1 MPVSE
6 YKHVYKRGQGDRP
19 WWAYV
24 HGEYLGAYA
33 QKDQAA
39 QAVAYR
45 LGETKKSSLRVRPP
59 KRTHRYVYWH
69 HARAAWQVK
78 IGDEF
83 LGILATHNLALARIF
98 EKTGLTPDELEMGAE
113 QIVAASSN
121 NSSSSSTGC
130 SSSRS
135 RTRTSSSGTSKTNR
149 SSLFQTAY
157 SPPQHSDNMPKNKNS
172 SSRKRLRPFR
182 Q

>member
-1 MPVSE
+1 M
-6 YKHVYKRGQGDRP
+6 YKRGQGSRL

-24 HGEYLGAYA
+24 HGEYLGAY
-33 QKDQAA
+33 QTKDQAA

-45 LGETKKSSLRVRPP
+45 LGETKKSFLCVRPP

-83 LGILATHNLALARIF
+83 LGRLATHDLALARIF
-98 EKTGLTPDELEMGAE
+98 EKTGLTPDELELGAE
-113 QIVAASSN
+113 VIVAASSN
-121 NSSSSSTGC
+121 NSSSSSSTGC

-135 RTRTSSSGTSKTNR
+135 RTSTSSSGTSKTNR
-149 SSLFQTAY
+149 SSLFQTA
-157 SPPQHSDNMPKNKNS
+157 
-172 SSRKRLRPFR
+172 
-182 Q
+182 